1 MKFNKGDIVNNKYL
15 RFKFIEGD
23 NQINIFF
30 DINSYNIIGW
40 QNVDIY
46 QNLVITYLFNLEKNI
61 QIKKNQF
68 RLPVPT
74 NN

>member
-1 MKFNKGDIVNNKYL
+1 M
-15 RFKFIEGD
+15 
-23 NQINIFF
+23 
-30 DINSYNIIGW
+30 NSYNIIGW

-46 QNLVITYLFNLEKNI
+46 QNLVITFLFNLEKNI

-68 RLPVPT
+68 RLPTPT